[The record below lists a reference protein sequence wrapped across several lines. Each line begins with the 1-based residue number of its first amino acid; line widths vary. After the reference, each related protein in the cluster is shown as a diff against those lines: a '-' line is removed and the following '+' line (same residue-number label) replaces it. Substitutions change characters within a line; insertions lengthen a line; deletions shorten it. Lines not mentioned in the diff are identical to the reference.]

1 MRLTPA
7 TRAWEAW
14 RTKQNQRRRWV
25 GWSSSVG
32 AAMVAVALLAWG
44 GFHILALG
52 EKGEA
57 VAVKLGNPEGENLPL
72 AVQAVPD
79 PSMQALL
86 SAQREAAKTVE
97 ETRVADSAEGTLPAS
112 TAKPVPAKTPSPT
125 TSPTSA
131 PPAPSAAPKTPQ
143 VTEKIIKGDEKGNP
157 YELVLKP
164 QGEKI
169 SQNVWTPVWLFMP
182 LPASIDPGLIK
193 RIQANGLYSAE
204 ERRDLLRQ
212 AYPDGVT
219 LKNDTSLVQRPA
231 LWEILESSGYD
242 VANADYKRG
251 KTLNPVIITFELGVP
266 QGESNPAL
274 QNVQLQQSSGSRAV
288 DDAVLYAF
296 QRSTFA
302 NGTGQTAQGRYT
314 YNFDTK

>member
-1 MRLTPA
+1 MKLSPA

-14 RTKQNQRRRWV
+14 RAQQARKRRV
-25 GWSSSVG
+25 LAWSSAVG
-32 AAMVAVALLAWG
+32 LFIIVAAVAAIAG
-44 GFHILALG
+44 IRVFAVG

-79 PSMQALL
+79 PSMQAVL
-86 SAQREAAKTVE
+86 SAQREASKTVE
-97 ETRVADSAEGTLPAS
+97 ETRVADSAEGALPAA
-112 TAKPVPAKTPSPT
+112 TAKPASTPSPT
-125 TSPTSA
+125 SAPSSA
-131 PPAPSAAPKTPQ
+131 PPAPSTAPKTPQ

-164 QGEKI
+164 QGDKI

-182 LPASIDPGLIK
+182 LPAHIDAGLLTRVQK
-193 RIQANGLYSAE
+193 NALYTAQ

-219 LKNDTSLVQRPA
+219 LQNDPGVAGRPA
-231 LWEILESSGYD
+231 LWAILDSAGYPVD
-242 VANADYKRG
+242 DADYKKG
-251 KTLNPVIITFELGVP
+251 KNLNPVVITFELGVP
-266 QGESNPAL
+266 GYDANPQL
-274 QNVQLQQSSGSRAV
+274 LNVTLAQSSGNKAV
-288 DDAVLYAF
+288 DEAVLYAF

-314 YNFDTK
+314 YNFETR

>member
-1 MRLTPA
+1 MKLTPA

-14 RTKQNQRRRWV
+14 RTRQNRRRRWA
-25 GWSSSVG
+25 GWST
-32 AAMVAVALLAWG
+32 AAGIAVAAVALAAWG
-44 GFHILALG
+44 GFRFFAVG

-97 ETRVADSAEGTLPAS
+97 ETRVADSADGTLPAS
-112 TAKPVPAKTPSPT
+112 TARPAPARTPSPT
-125 TSPTSA
+125 AAPTAA
-131 PPAPSAAPKTPQ
+131 PPAPSIAPKTPQ

-182 LPASIDPGLIK
+182 LPAQLDAGLIK
-193 RIQANGLYSAE
+193 RIQAKGLYSAD

-212 AYPDGVT
+212 AYPDGVA
-219 LKNDTSLVQRPA
+219 LKNDTSLGLRPA

-242 VANADYKRG
+242 VANADYKKGRN
-251 KTLNPVIITFELGVP
+251 LLPVIITFELGVP
-266 QGESNPAL
+266 QGEGNPAI

-288 DDAVLYAF
+288 DDAVIYAF

-302 NGTGQTAQGRYT
+302 NGTGQVAQGRYT
-314 YNFDTK
+314 YNFESQ